1 MTFIQ
6 GYDNKRTVSPSDAYV
21 PALPGPRSVCLLFFQ
36 ISFVL
41 SHLGQKV
48 PASEL
53 KVSTFSINFS
63 GS

>member
-1 MTFIQ
+1 MHLFCASQ
-6 GYDNKRTVSPSDAYV
+6 PK
-21 PALPGPRSVCLLFFQ
+21 ALLLLFFQ
-36 ISFVL
+36 TSFVL

-53 KVSTFSINFS
+53 KVSTFSTNFS